1 MKLKPWKTKLRIFLV
16 TEFLKGGRIQSW
28 EHQTSHN
35 DLLGE
40 RDLQSLKHISMDK
53 AFGTHLLLKLHKLVL
68 L

>member
-35 DLLGE
+35 DLMGE
-40 RDLQSLKHISMDK
+40 RDLQSLKHYQYGQSIWD
-53 AFGTHLLLKLHKLVL
+53 TLVTEVT
-68 L
+68 